1 LPVTEKSVR
10 VLVETLN
17 AVFNPQQPPTLTF
30 DSQDCPGNQATP
42 PSSYCPATNTIS
54 IDLPKLQQ
62 MGAAASER
70 DLVLVQGD
78 NSAYS
83 VVTSRYALALQKARG
98 LSLDSAEAALR
109 TACLTGAGNRKLA
122 EPVKT
127 PSGNS
132 VSITAGDLDEA
143 VSGLLTN
150 GMAASDVN
158 GNTVKAGFA
167 RIDAFRSGVLGDDQR
182 CYERYP

>member
-1 LPVTEKSVR
+1 
-10 VLVETLN
+10 
-17 AVFNPQQPPTLTF
+17 
-30 DSQDCPGNQATP
+30 
-42 PSSYCPATNTIS
+42 
-54 IDLPKLQQ
+54 
-62 MGAAASER
+62 
-70 DLVLVQGD
+70 VQGD